1 MTLQVPHRFYSLD
14 LIRGLAALSV
24 VFWHWQHFF
33 YSGST
38 FVPYDMEAQPFYST
52 FFFVYHTGW
61 LAVDFFFALSGFIF
75 FWLYAEKI
83 AAGSV
88 GAWKFFAL
96 RFSRLYPLHL
106 ITLVLVALLQY
117 RFFSTHGDYFVVP
130 FNDVYHFVLNLFMA
144 SGWGLEKGHSY
155 NGPVWSVSLE
165 VLMYG
170 LFFTL
175 CVLFRLRLTAI
186 VAMVALGLVMIALQ
200 PLVGRGIFSFFLGG
214 LVFRF
219 YRHLV
224 TLGLVHKALRWVAP
238 VTLLLWLATF
248 AEVRSAWFWPNVES
262 LVAAVLPSKL
272 QSLIPALSHAAMRF
286 FPIALLFPL
295 TILALALA
303 ETRRGH
309 LGRRLAMI
317 GNLTYSSYLLHFPL
331 QLVVFS
337 VATSLGLGQAFFYT
351 PAALLLFFAVLIAL
365 CVLSYRYLELPC
377 QHFLRVRLLSRS
389 EKSKGLPDPQ
399 NT

>member
-1 MTLQVPHRFYSLD
+1 MTLEVPRRFHSLD

-33 YSGST
+33 YAGST
-38 FVPYDMEAQPFYST
+38 FVPYDMEGQPFYSV
-52 FFFVYHTGW
+52 FFFLYHTGW

-75 FWLYAEKI
+75 FWLYAEPI
-83 AAGSV
+83 ATGRV

-106 ITLVLVALLQY
+106 ITLLLVALLQY
-117 RFFSTHGDYFVVP
+117 RFFSSHGDYFVVP
-130 FNDVYHFVLNLFMA
+130 FNDAYHFVLNLFMA
-144 SGWGLEKGHSY
+144 SSWGLEKGHSF
-155 NGPVWSVSLE
+155 NGPVWSVSVE

-170 LFFTL
+170 LFFAL
-175 CVLFRLRLTAI
+175 CALLRLRLTAI
-186 VAMVALGLVMIALQ
+186 VAMVALGLVMIAIQ
-200 PLVGRGIFSFFLGG
+200 PVVGRGIFSFFLGG

-224 TLGLVHKALRWVAP
+224 TLGLVRKALRLALP
-238 VTLLLWLATF
+238 VTVLLWLATI
-248 AEVRSAWFWPNVES
+248 AEVRFAWFWPSVEQ
-262 LVAAVLPSKL
+262 LLAAVLPAKL
-272 QSLIPALSHAAMRF
+272 QGLIPTLSHAAMRF

-295 TILALALA
+295 TILTLALA
-303 ETRRGH
+303 ETQRGY

-331 QLVVFS
+331 QILVFS
-337 VATSLGLGQAFFYT
+337 LATALGLGQAFFYS
-351 PAALLLFFAVLIAL
+351 PLALLLFFALLIVLCLI
-365 CVLSYRYLELPC
+365 SYHYVELPC
-377 QHFLRVRLLSRS
+377 QEFFRQRMLSKR
-389 EKSKGLPDPQ
+389 EKAKVLPDPQ

>member
-1 MTLQVPHRFYSLD
+1 MTLQVPRRFYSLD

-24 VFWHWQHFF
+24 IFWHWQHFF
-33 YSGST
+33 YAGST
-38 FVPYDMEAQPFYST
+38 FVPYEMEAQPFYST
-52 FFFVYHTGW
+52 FFFLYHTGW

-75 FWLYAEKI
+75 FWLYAEQI
-83 AAGSV
+83 ATGSV

-130 FNDVYHFVLNLFMA
+130 FNDAYHFVLNLFMA
-144 SGWGLEKGHSY
+144 SSWGFEQGPSF
-155 NGPVWSVSLE
+155 NGPVWSVSVE

-170 LFFTL
+170 LFFAL
-175 CVLFRLRLTAI
+175 CAVFRLRLTAI
-186 VAMVALGLVMIALQ
+186 VAMVALGLVLFAVLPIL
-200 PLVGRGIFSFFLGG
+200 GRGVFSFFLGG
-214 LVFRF
+214 LVFRL

-224 TLGLVHKALRWVAP
+224 TQGLVRNTLRLVLP
-238 VTLLLWLATF
+238 VTALLWLATI
-248 AEVRSAWFWPNVES
+248 AEVRFDWFWPAAEN
-262 LVAAVLPSKL
+262 LLAAVLPAKL

-295 TILALALA
+295 TILTLALA
-303 ETRRGH
+303 ETQRGY

-331 QLVVFS
+331 QIAVFA
-337 VATSLGLGQAFFYT
+337 VATDLGLGQAFFYT
-351 PAALLLFFAVLIAL
+351 PLALLLFFVLLIGL
-365 CVLSYRYLELPC
+365 SMLSYRYVELPC
-377 QHFLRVRLLSRS
+377 QAFLRVRMLSKQ
-389 EKSKGLPDPQ
+389 EKTKGLPDPQ